1 MSISNEPWSRTLIE
15 IRRYKN
21 IPFYLSSKGCASSG
35 IYSKQTNVNIGYGVF
50 VRDTGK
56 VSFEV
61 QSERTTR
68 VNISVIGEKLEYYII
83 YGPSPKDIISKYT
96 VLTGRPPVPPAW
108 SYNLWLSTS
117 FTTNYNEE
125 TVTSFLDG
133 FAERGIPLG
142 TFHFDCFWMKSFRVC
157 TASTII
163 GERSN

>member
-1 MSISNEPWSRTLIE
+1 VSISNEPWYRTLIE

-108 SYNLWLSTS
+108 SYNLLELQLVVIDQLHYKLQRRNRHEFPGRLCGTWYS
-117 FTTNYNEE
+117 
-125 TVTSFLDG
+125 
-133 FAERGIPLG
+133 AWHIPL
-142 TFHFDCFWMKSFRVC
+142 
-157 TASTII
+157 
-163 GERSN
+163 